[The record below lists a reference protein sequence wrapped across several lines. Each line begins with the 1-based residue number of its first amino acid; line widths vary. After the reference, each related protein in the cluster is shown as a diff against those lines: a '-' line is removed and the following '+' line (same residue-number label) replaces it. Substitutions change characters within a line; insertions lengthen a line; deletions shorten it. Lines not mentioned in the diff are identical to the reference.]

1 MPLPIAHS
9 MMGYAISEVAEAA
22 KVRLAS
28 KKWLNVSIFVTLANL
43 PDSDFLPGFLLGEPN
58 RYHQWFTHS
67 LGFAFL
73 VGLAGALFY
82 RWWQSQSPWETVQ
95 KQSRFGWCGIFIG
108 LAVLSHVVL
117 DLLTLDTTPP
127 QGMMLFWPFDQNHY
141 DVRWDFFLSSR
152 RDNVSTTFF
161 SSLVSWYNFKI
172 VLRELLIMAPIVGLA
187 KIVERLL
194 TLRRASCP
202 VDIKDTQV
210 AKLGLLEI
218 SPLPADLANRRSL
231 ASLVEAA
238 EQDEHEQQ

>member
-9 MMGYAISEVAEAA
+9 MMGYAIAEVAEAVD
-22 KVRLAS
+22 VRLTN
-28 KKWLNVSIFVTLANL
+28 KKWLNVSLFVTLANL

-73 VGLAGALFY
+73 AGVCGALIY
-82 RWWQSQSPWETVQ
+82 RQRQSQTDWQ
-95 KQSRFGWCGIFIG
+95 AAKKQGRCGWYGMFIG

-161 SSLVSWYNFKI
+161 PSLLTWYNFKI
-172 VLRELLIMAPIVGLA
+172 VLREFLIMAPMVGLA
-187 KIVERLL
+187 KVFERLL
-194 TLRRASCP
+194 KIRRQLRP
-202 VDIKDTQV
+202 VDIKNTQV